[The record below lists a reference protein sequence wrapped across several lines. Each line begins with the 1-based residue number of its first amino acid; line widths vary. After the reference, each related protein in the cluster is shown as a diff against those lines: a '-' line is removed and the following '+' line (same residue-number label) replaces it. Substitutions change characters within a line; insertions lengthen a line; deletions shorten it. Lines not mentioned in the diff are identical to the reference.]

1 MFVDDKIIAE
11 IAEDLQADFE
21 IGELHSHSNV
31 QQVARFAQQE
41 LADRHLPTRKSLAIV
56 IAKVAMTLW
65 QETILATVAAN
76 HFNR

>member
-1 MFVDDKIIAE
+1 MFVNDKIIAE
-11 IAEDLQADFE
+11 IAE
-21 IGELHSHSNV
+21 LHSQSNV

-65 QETILATVAAN
+65 QETILATAVIL
-76 HFNR
+76 NR